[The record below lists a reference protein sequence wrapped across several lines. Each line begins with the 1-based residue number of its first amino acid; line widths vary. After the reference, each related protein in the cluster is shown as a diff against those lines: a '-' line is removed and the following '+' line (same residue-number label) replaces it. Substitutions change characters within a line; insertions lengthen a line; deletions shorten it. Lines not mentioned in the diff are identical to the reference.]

1 MSLAFSGPIVK
12 GEKGREYSELKEIAS
27 DGSLQFHGLGD
38 ELPLFPSIAIS
49 SIDCNLYLQP
59 GKAPLLAGSA
69 GIVTFS
75 GRKFRCTFTLGTELV
90 GFLTAERN
98 VALVSEAI

>member
-1 MSLAFSGPIVK
+1 MSLAFSGAVVK

-49 SIDCNLYLQP
+49 SIDCDLRLQP
-59 GKAPLLAGSA
+59 GKHHFSWEMLELSLFGEGSSGVLLPLIQG
-69 GIVTFS
+69 FS
-75 GRKFRCTFTLGTELV
+75 YC
-90 GFLTAERN
+90 
-98 VALVSEAI
+98 

>member
-1 MSLAFSGPIVK
+1 MSPAFSGPIVK

-49 SIDCNLYLQP
+49 SIDCNLHLQP
-59 GKAPLLAGSA
+59 RKHHFSREVLELSLSGEGSSGVLLPLIQSW
-69 GIVTFS
+69 
-75 GRKFRCTFTLGTELV
+75 
-90 GFLTAERN
+90 
-98 VALVSEAI
+98 